1 MHSKEQELQRY
12 LEGEFGPEKR
22 AEIEKHLAECRSCQ
36 THLDELKA
44 LASVLQSWTLPVGLT
59 RLQQPLHLPAR
70 QVAPRVKIGIIGWT
84 AGIVIV
90 FLFMMVQAIFL
101 LSSQL
106 NRVARLASV
115 LGIDKQFE
123 QLTASA
129 SSLSAVQSLFFTTLG
144 NSSERI
150 ILMLGIM
157 LPVLLYVICVG
168 GLIVLYL
175 NWFSLIFIRQPK
187 KASA

>member
-1 MHSKEQELQRY
+1 MHKKEQTLQRY
-12 LEGEFGPEKR
+12 LDGELESEER
-22 AEIEKHLAECRSCQ
+22 AEVEKHLAECESCQ

-44 LASVLQSWTLPVGLT
+44 LASVFQSWTLPADLT
-59 RLQQPLHLPAR
+59 RLQQPLSLPDR
-70 QVAPRVKIGIIGWT
+70 QAAPRVKIGIIGWVS
-84 AGIVIV
+84 GIMIV
-90 FLFMMVQAIFL
+90 VLFMMVQAIFL
-101 LSSQL
+101 LSSEL

-123 QLTASA
+123 QLTASV
-129 SSLSAVQSLFFTTLG
+129 SSLFTVHFTMLG
-144 NSSERI
+144 DSSERI

-175 NWFSLIFIRQPK
+175 NWFSLIFIRHPK
-187 KASA
+187 KVSA